1 MRLSLRSF
9 LSNDLENMNTKAIKE
24 IEINSLKP
32 HHIEQIKAIIA
43 DFKRQNHPLKL
54 KKKAKRVRWAMP
66 TLQTTDLRKSD

>member
-32 HHIEQIKAIIA
+32 NHIEQIKAIIA
-43 DFKRQNHPLKL
+43 DFKWQNQPLKL
-54 KKKAKRVRWAMP
+54 KKKAKRVRWTIH
-66 TLQTTDLRKSD
+66 TLQT